1 MNNYLGTVLVNA
13 LKEKALSIL
22 RTYNWGIYFR
32 LENQGRLPQEAESE
46 LSWLSLRKLGIGF

>member
-1 MNNYLGTVLVNA
+1 MNNYLDTVLVNA

-46 LSWLSLRKLGIGF
+46 LS